1 MENKEAASIKIDIF
15 NAQYTVRIPEDLTE
29 TDIREVAGQVDQM
42 MRQVSGKGYD
52 QASTAI
58 LVSLRLAQQ
67 ARKDRIRL
75 DSQIGSLVERIDQ
88 NLELLLDQDSASV
101 DSDQD
106 SEAISDTDS
115 DPLAPQIPF

>member
-1 MENKEAASIKIDIF
+1 MENKEAASIKIEIF

-101 DSDQD
+101 DSDKD

>member
-1 MENKEAASIKIDIF
+1 MENKETASIKIEIF

-115 DPLAPQIPF
+115 DPLVPQIPF

>member
-1 MENKEAASIKIDIF
+1 MENKEAASIKIEIF

-115 DPLAPQIPF
+115 DPLVPQIPF

>member
-67 ARKDRIRL
+67 ARKDRIHL

-88 NLELLLDQDSASV
+88 SLELLP
-101 DSDQD
+101 DQD
-106 SEAISDTDS
+106 SEAIPDTDS
-115 DPLAPQIPF
+115 GPLVPQIPF

>member
-1 MENKEAASIKIDIF
+1 MENKEAASIKIEIF

-29 TDIREVAGQVDQM
+29 ADIREVAGQVDQM

>member
-1 MENKEAASIKIDIF
+1 MENKETASIKIEIF

-29 TDIREVAGQVDQM
+29 ADIREVAGQVDQM

-115 DPLAPQIPF
+115 DPLVPQIPF

>member
-1 MENKEAASIKIDIF
+1 MENKEATSIKIEIF
-15 NAQYTVRIPEDLTE
+15 NAQYTVRIPEGLTE
-29 TDIREVAGQVDQM
+29 ADIREVAGQVDQM

-67 ARKDRIRL
+67 ARKDRIHL

-88 NLELLLDQDSASV
+88 SFELLPDQDSASV

>member
-29 TDIREVAGQVDQM
+29 ADIREVAGQVDQM

>member
-88 NLELLLDQDSASV
+88 SFELLPDQDSASV

>member
-1 MENKEAASIKIDIF
+1 MENKETASIKIEIF

-29 TDIREVAGQVDQM
+29 ADIREVAGQVDQM

-67 ARKDRIRL
+67 ARKDRIHL
-75 DSQIGSLVERIDQ
+75 DSQIGRLVERIDQ
-88 NLELLLDQDSASV
+88 NLELL
-101 DSDQD
+101 SDQD
-106 SEAISDTDS
+106 LASVVSDQESETTPDTDS
-115 DPLAPQIPF
+115 NPSAPQIPF

>member
-1 MENKEAASIKIDIF
+1 MENKETASIKIEIF

-29 TDIREVAGQVDQM
+29 ADIREVAGQVDQM

>member
-115 DPLAPQIPF
+115 DPLTPQIPF

>member
-1 MENKEAASIKIDIF
+1 MENKEATSIKIDIF

-115 DPLAPQIPF
+115 DPLVPQIPF

>member
-1 MENKEAASIKIDIF
+1 MENKEAASIKIEIF

>member
-1 MENKEAASIKIDIF
+1 MENRETASIKIDIF

-29 TDIREVAGQVDQM
+29 ADIREVAGQVDQM

-115 DPLAPQIPF
+115 DPLVPQIPF

>member
-1 MENKEAASIKIDIF
+1 MENKETASIKIEIF

>member
-1 MENKEAASIKIDIF
+1 MENKEAASIKIEIF
-15 NAQYTVRIPEDLTE
+15 NAQYTVRIPEGLTE
-29 TDIREVAGQVDQM
+29 ADIREVAGQVDQM

-67 ARKDRIRL
+67 ARKDRIHL

-88 NLELLLDQDSASV
+88 SFELLPDQDSASV

>member
-115 DPLAPQIPF
+115 DPLVPQIPF

>member
-1 MENKEAASIKIDIF
+1 MENKEAASIKIEIF

-29 TDIREVAGQVDQM
+29 TDIREVAGLVDQM

-115 DPLAPQIPF
+115 DPLVPQIPF

>member
-1 MENKEAASIKIDIF
+1 MENKEAASIKIEIF
-15 NAQYTVRIPEDLTE
+15 NAQYTVRIPEGLTE
-29 TDIREVAGQVDQM
+29 ADIREVAGQVDQM

-67 ARKDRIRL
+67 ARKDRIHL

-88 NLELLLDQDSASV
+88 SLELLPDQDSASV